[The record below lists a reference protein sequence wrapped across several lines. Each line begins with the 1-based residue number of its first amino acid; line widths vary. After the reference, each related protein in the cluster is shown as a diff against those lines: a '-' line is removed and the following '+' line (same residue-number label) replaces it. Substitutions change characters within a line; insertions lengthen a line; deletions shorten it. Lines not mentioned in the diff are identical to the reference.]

1 MRKKKAPAELSA
13 LDIPEPP
20 PALDPKEHLRIVQT
34 ILQGAEPASATK
46 RGQQRQRQ
54 VEQKIRQETVALFRW
69 TQTMQVTQLELAA
82 KLDLLP
88 GTLRCWLHSEQPP
101 SCSLVL
107 RGRPAVQAE
116 PEQCRQMRALLQL
129 WGPGLGVPTLRTWF
143 PDLPRAEI
151 HSLVQDYR
159 QEWIQQHLR
168 WVQVLHWQKPGTVW
182 TMDFARPPRPVD
194 GLYRY
199 MLAVRDLGSG
209 RQLAWLPLDPATAA
223 KTIAALTMLFTIYGP
238 PLVLKNDNGSPFIH
252 EDMNRF
258 LKGWG
263 VTQLFSPPACP
274 GYNGACE
281 ASIRWLKVWTEAQA
295 AARGHP
301 GFWTTPDTEAALGYA
316 NEHVRAWRGH
326 GPTREEV
333 WSKREAISGTTRD
346 KFCADVAAALQQ
358 TIPEGEEEAGLS
370 VADRR
375 AYERKAIEHVLVA
388 HDLLQFS
395 RRRISPRIF
404 RKKMVSNG

>member
-1 MRKKKAPAELSA
+1 
-13 LDIPEPP
+13 
-20 PALDPKEHLRIVQT
+20 
-34 ILQGAEPASATK
+34 
-46 RGQQRQRQ
+46 
-54 VEQKIRQETVALFRW
+54 
-69 TQTMQVTQLELAA
+69 MQVTQLELAA

-88 GTLRCWLHSEQPP
+88 GTLRCWLYAEQPS

-116 PEQCRQMRALLQL
+116 PEQCRQMRGLLQL

-151 HSLVQDYR
+151 HRLVQDYR
-159 QEWIQQHLR
+159 QEWIGQHPR

-182 TMDFARPPRPVD
+182 AMDFSEAPQLVD

-209 RQLAWLPLDPATAA
+209 RQLAWLPLHAATAS
-223 KTIAALTMLFTIYGP
+223 KTIAELTMLFTIYGP
-238 PLVLKNDNGSPFIH
+238 PLVLKNDNGSAFIH
-252 EDMNRF
+252 EEMDRF
-258 LKGWG
+258 LKSWK
-263 VTQLFSPPACP
+263 VAQLFSPPACP

-295 AARGHP
+295 AARGRP
-301 GFWTTPDTEAALGYA
+301 GFWTTADMAAALRYA

-333 WSKREAISGTTRD
+333 WSHRERISPTMRGDFRD
-346 KFCADVAAALQQ
+346 QVAAEFQR
-358 TIPEGEEEAGLS
+358 TIPEGEGEAALS
-370 VADRR
+370 RSDWR

-404 RKKMVSNG
+404 RNKMVSDG